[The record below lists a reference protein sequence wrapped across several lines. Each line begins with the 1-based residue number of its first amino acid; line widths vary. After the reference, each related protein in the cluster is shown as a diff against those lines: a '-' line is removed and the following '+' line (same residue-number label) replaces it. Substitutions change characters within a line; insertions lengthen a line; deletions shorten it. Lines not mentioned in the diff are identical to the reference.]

1 MFNTQT
7 SSKPRL
13 KNNTIDE
20 GSIQRIFAIYEQKSI
35 DLGQFKQ
42 VCEEFVQSGGGNQPT
57 KDSIISAIRSTSS
70 RYVVLKKA
78 TDFMLAG
85 EGRGV

>member
-1 MFNTQT
+1 MFNTQS

-13 KNNTIDE
+13 KNNTLDE
-20 GSIQRIFAIYEQKSI
+20 GAIQRIFAIYEQKTI

-42 VCEEFVQSGGGNQPT
+42 VCEDFVQAGGGNQPT
-57 KDSIISAIRSTSS
+57 KDELISAIRSTNS
-70 RYVVLKKA
+70 RYVALKKA